1 MSEKQLNEG
10 AYVAALRLRV
20 ERLRQELAV
29 AESSLREALLSS
41 RRSAADI
48 REILR
53 QRVALFTELFR
64 GREDVFAERFENS
77 KTGKSGYQPKCVNQW
92 RRGVCAKPK
101 QRCGGCPYRS
111 WEPLTAKVMESHLR
125 GERTIG
131 VYPLLPDGRCHF
143 LALDFD
149 DTESETAAQAFC
161 QVCREAEIPAA
172 LERSRSGTGCHV
184 WIFFS
189 EAVEAWAARRV
200 GRLLL
205 TQAMERHSVISFRA
219 YDRMFPT
226 QDIVPDPTKGLGNLI
241 ALPLQHG
248 PRTHGN
254 TLFLDPETLTP
265 YTDQWAFL
273 KTLPRLSR
281 QAVFT
286 LARCSGEADQALGI
300 YLPRE
305 ENAEPWAHRAQ
316 HATAVPL
323 AQGVQQPLKVVLADR
338 LYLPSSSLTP
348 ILRLALMRLAAFWNP
363 AWREAQAL
371 RLPIYNIPSVICCA
385 EDFPEHL
392 ALPRGCLP
400 DLQKLLQRQRIEF
413 HIDDRRVPAA
423 YTPFTFQGHLRPE
436 QDIALEVL
444 FKHDFGILVAPTG
457 FGKTVLAAAL
467 IAARHTPTL
476 ILTHRSTLLRQWR
489 ERLQNFLDLS
499 SHDIGLYTGT
509 TKRLTGRLDI
519 ASLQSFAR
527 LPSATLKTLAAPYA
541 HVIIDECHHLA
552 AVSFERVLRELPA
565 RYVLGLSATPVR
577 KDKLHPILFMQCG
590 PMIHQVTSLPT
601 ANAALRAVL
610 ACPTQ
615 TRLPSNVSPTY
626 TALAHTIEIDPARRE
641 QIVDDLRIALSAG
654 RTPLVITE
662 RRTHLAA
669 LESAFATLPAVVVTL
684 YGGLGLKNYRAR
696 LERFR
701 TTSGPKILLATGRFL
716 GEGFDEST
724 LDTLFLTFPI
734 SWRGT
739 LQQYI
744 GRLHRDLLHK
754 RELLVYD
761 YVDEAIP
768 IAQRMFTRR
777 QHGYRELGYTLFS
790 SRNDLPFF
798 SAPPSNR

>member
-1 MSEKQLNEG
+1 MSRLNEEIS
-10 AYVAALRLRV
+10 VAALRLRV
-20 ERLRQELAV
+20 ERLRQALAAAEAELK
-29 AESSLREALLSS
+29 EALLPPQ
-41 RRSAADI
+41 RRAADVA
-48 REILR
+48 EILR
-53 QRVALFTELFR
+53 QRVALFAERFR
-64 GREDVFAERFENS
+64 GREDVFAERFENT

-101 QRCGGCPYRS
+101 QRCGGCPYRA
-111 WEPLTAKVMESHLR
+111 WEPLTAQVLESHLR
-125 GERTIG
+125 GERTVG
-131 VYPLLPDGRCHF
+131 VYPLLPDGRCYF

-149 DTESETAAQAFC
+149 DAESAMAAQAFC
-161 QVCREAEIPAA
+161 QVCREASVPAA
-172 LERSRSGTGCHV
+172 LERSRSGTGYHV

-205 TQAMERHSVISFRA
+205 TQTMERHSAISFRA

-226 QDIVPDPTKGLGNLI
+226 QDTVPDPSKGLGNLI

-248 PRTHGN
+248 PRLHGN
-254 TLFLDPETLTP
+254 TLFLDPATLTP
-265 YTDQWAFL
+265 YKDQWAFL
-273 KTLPRLSR
+273 ETLPYLSR
-281 QAVFT
+281 QSVLT
-286 LARCSGEADQALGI
+286 LARRFGEADQALGL
-300 YLPRE
+300 YLPQE
-305 ENAEPWAHRAQ
+305 DNAEPWEHRAQ
-316 HATAVPL
+316 HVSAVPL
-323 AQGVQQPLKVVLADR
+323 AQGVQQPLKVVLANR
-338 LYLPSSSLTP
+338 LYLASSSLTP
-348 ILRLALMRLAAFWNP
+348 ALRLALMRLAAFWNP

-385 EDFPEHL
+385 ELFPEHL

-400 DLQKLLQRQRIEF
+400 DLQKLLQRHRIDF

-423 YTPFTFQGHLRPE
+423 YTPFIFQGHLRPE
-436 QDIALEVL
+436 QDTAFEALL
-444 FKHDFGILVAPTG
+444 KHDFGILVAPTG

-476 ILTHRSTLLRQWR
+476 ILTHRTTLLRQWR
-489 ERLQNFLDLS
+489 ERLQNFLGLS
-499 SHDIGLYTGT
+499 PRDIGLYTGT

-519 ASLQSFAR
+519 ASLPSLAR
-527 LPSATLKTLAAPYA
+527 LAPSALNSLAAPYA
-541 HVIIDECHHLA
+541 HILIDECHHLA

-590 PMIHQVTSLPT
+590 PIIHQATSMPT
-601 ANAALRAVL
+601 ANTALRAVL

-615 TRLPSNVSPTY
+615 TRLPANVSPSY
-626 TALAHTIEIDPARRE
+626 TTLAHAIETDPARRD
-641 QIVDDLRIALSAG
+641 QIVADLRIALSAG

-662 RRTHLAA
+662 RRAHLTA
-669 LESAFATLPAVVVTL
+669 LESAFATLPAAVVTL
-684 YGGLGLKNYRAR
+684 YGGLGIKTYRAR
-696 LERFR
+696 LEHFR
-701 TTSGPKILLATGRFL
+701 AISGAKVVLATGRFL
-716 GEGFDEST
+716 GEGFDEAS

-744 GRLHRDLLHK
+744 GRLHRDLPRK

-777 QHGYRELGYTLFS
+777 QRGYRELGYTLFS

-798 SAPPSNR
+798 SVPPPNR